1 VSDVTRS
8 TTAGTART
16 AARVAEQRR
25 ALPNGWWGAAL
36 LIATEAT
43 LFGTLLAS
51 YWYLRFQSVSWPPGG
66 IAPPDKTAPLILTG
80 VLVASAVP
88 MFGAARAARAGRT
101 SAVWWLV
108 LVALAAQGAYFGLQM
123 HFFLSDLDK
132 LSPKATAYGSIYFT
146 LLGIHHAHVG
156 VGLLANV
163 WLLGRLL
170 GGLTNYRVIATRVI
184 ALYWYFVALVG
195 ILVTFTQLSPSW

>member
-1 VSDVTRS
+1 MTRS
-8 TTAGTART
+8 TAAGTART
-16 AARVAEQRR
+16 AAQVAQRRR

-51 YWYLRFQSVSWPPGG
+51 YYYLRFQSVAWPPAG

-80 VLVASAVP
+80 VLVASAAP
-88 MFGAARAARAGRT
+88 MFAAARAAGAGRT
-101 SAVWWLV
+101 RAVWWLV
-108 LVALAAQGAYFGLQM
+108 LAALAAQGAYFGLQM
-123 HFFLSDLDK
+123 HFFLADLDK

-146 LLGIHHAHVG
+146 LLGVHHAHVA
-156 VGLLANV
+156 VGLLLDV

-170 GGLTNYRVIATRVI
+170 RGLTNYRVIATRVI

-195 ILVTFTQLSPSW
+195 ILVVATQLYPSW